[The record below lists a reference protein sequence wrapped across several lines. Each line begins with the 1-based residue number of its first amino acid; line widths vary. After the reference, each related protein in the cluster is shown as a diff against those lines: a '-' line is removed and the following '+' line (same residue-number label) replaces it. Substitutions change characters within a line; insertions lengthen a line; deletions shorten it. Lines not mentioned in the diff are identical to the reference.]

1 MLEFFILV
9 FTTIANL
16 ILGVVIFLKN
26 SRSVTNR
33 YFLLMT
39 SSLVLWAVV
48 NYISVHPFGFDQI
61 IWVRLVMAIATLL
74 CLSVFLALEA
84 FPAYRPS
91 QNKKAR
97 KRAVYSA
104 LFVMMF
110 CLTPLV
116 FSRLEDGETGVRPVP
131 GPAIALFAAE
141 VFGLLVSAVYILVR
155 KFMKS
160 RGRTRLQ
167 IQFLFFGIGGM
178 LTLILLTNFI
188 LVVLFGNTKYVSLG
202 PAFTLIFSGS
212 FAYAI
217 ARHKLFDIRAAVA
230 RGLGYVLSLVTIG
243 LVYGVLLYIISS
255 TLGNRGGIDPV
266 QHGFYIGLALVS
278 SLTFPATKR
287 FFDKVTSAYFYRDS
301 YDPQL
306 FLNSF
311 NQLLVDKTDLQG
323 LLQSS
328 LETMVDGL
336 RAESGLYIIK
346 QTRFLPQRIITH
358 LSKMPNNHD
367 VSKLL
372 GLLDKTKSKVVVAD
386 FLDEVGGGL
395 QETMQDMDVAVV
407 IKIATGERS
416 NAVHGYLLLGNKLS
430 GDPYSLSD
438 ENLFSIVANE
448 LFIALENALHFEEI
462 QHFNITLQ
470 QNIDDATR
478 QLQRTN
484 EKLKALDE
492 AKDEFVS
499 MASHQLRTPLTSIKG
514 YISMVLEGDAGEV
527 NEQQQQFLQQAFAS
541 SQRMVY
547 LISDLL
553 NVSRLKTGTFVVERK
568 ETYLPDIVE
577 AEVSQLVETA
587 KSRGIELAYTKPTD
601 FPKMM
606 LDETKIRQVI
616 MNFTDNA
623 IYYTPK
629 GGKIMVSLI
638 EKPRSLEL
646 TVTDSGIGVPKSEQ
660 HKLFTKFYR
669 ADNARKARP
678 DGTGLGL
685 YMAKKVISA
694 QGGAIIF
701 RSQEGKGST
710 FGFSFPHAK
719 LETEQ

>member
-1 MLEFFILV
+1 MFIQILLTLAV
-9 FTTIANL
+9 ILPGL
-16 ILGVVIFLKN
+16 IVVIGRKPSVMRISFFL
-26 SRSVTNR
+26 
-33 YFLLMT
+33 
-39 SSLVLWAVV
+39 
-48 NYISVHPFGFDQI
+48 I
-61 IWVRLVMAIATLL
+61 
-74 CLSVFLALEA
+74 SVFLAMWSLTNYLVDFDEGRSLLWA
-84 FPAYRPS
+84 RTTFFFIVWAAASFLLFTLHYP
-91 QNKKAR
+91 KKITKNNRYIGYLLIGA
-97 KRAVYSA
+97 AILSVLVY
-104 LFVMMF
+104 
-110 CLTPLV
+110 TPLFISAGHV
-116 FSRLEDGETGVRPVP
+116 DETGVFNIDS
-131 GPAIALFAAE
+131 GPLYLAFVIYYVVVFVVASLQLLRQLRHANRQNKPRIKVVVFSILAMTAIA
-141 VFGLLVSAVYILVR
+141 
-155 KFMKS
+155 
-160 RGRTRLQ
+160 T
-167 IQFLFFGIGGM
+167 
-178 LTLILLTNFI
+178 TTNLILPSIFHYSLLSPYGGYATI
-188 LVVLFGNTKYVSLG
+188 L
-202 PAFTLIFSGS
+202 FTGGV
-212 FAYAI
+212 AYAI
-217 ARHKLFDIRAAVA
+217 ARHRLFSVRPMVA
-230 RGLGYVLSLVTIG
+230 RATAYGLTVVVVTVIYFGSISIVSTLLVSRQSFNWTEILIYFSLSLF
-243 LVYGVLLYIISS
+243 LAANFQWF
-255 TLGNRGGIDPV
+255 LGIFTKITQRI
-266 QHGFYIGLALVS
+266 FY
-278 SLTFPATKR
+278 R
-287 FFDKVTSAYFYRDS
+287 SAYDAQEVIERVGKVLESEIRLDTLI
-301 YDPQL
+301 QNA
-306 FLNSF
+306 LNE
-311 NQLLVDKTDLQG
+311 VCGT
-323 LLQSS
+323 
-328 LETMVDGL
+328 
-336 RAESGLYIIK
+336 IH
-346 QTRFLPQRIITH
+346 ITH
-358 LSKMPNNHD
+358 GQLAVIDGSRLFSMALFGSTSKEPITSTAQLEHLNQ
-367 VSKLL
+367 KI
-372 GLLDKTKSKVVVAD
+372 VVAD
-386 FLDEVGGGL
+386 DLDSGIRLDVLEKHGFQL
-395 QETMQDMDVAVV
+395 SLMLHTQD
-407 IKIATGERS
+407 ERI
-416 NAVHGYLLLGNKLS
+416 GYLLLGDKLN
-430 GDPYSLSD
+430 GDTYSDKDIKLLEIIARDISV
-438 ENLFSIVANE
+438 SIQNAKSYE
-448 LFIALENALHFEEI
+448 EIAL
-462 QHFNITLQ
+462 FNETLQ
-470 QNIDDATR
+470 ARIKQAT
-478 QLQRTN
+478 QELQRTN